1 MRKHSTIMRVL
12 ILGIFI
18 SICVLTNG
26 QNRHLNLG
34 FGEYGVCLGNS
45 KNYNGLRLNIIDKDV
60 DLLNGLNI
68 SLISKYNKTNGIKIA
83 FHSISNQTNGINL
96 TIWGI
101 DDKISNGIAIATGI
115 GGEKL
120 NGFGIGLLGVSADII
135 NGFYFT
141 GIIGTSNWS
150 TDPIDRVN
158 GVTIGIICGIQA
170 EELNGIAIGINNST
184 DLQKGVTI
192 GLLNSTKHLCGI
204 QLGLWNVAENNRI
217 FRRTPIINFNL
228 RRKASR

>member
-1 MRKHSTIMRVL
+1 MRV
-12 ILGIFI
+12 IIIVIFI
-18 SICVLTNG
+18 SISVLTNG

-34 FGEYGVCLGNS
+34 FGEYGLCLGNS
-45 KNYNGLRLNIIDKDV
+45 RNFNGLRLNFIDKNV

-68 SLISKYNKTNGIKIA
+68 SLISKYNKTNGVKIA
-83 FHSISNQTNGINL
+83 FHSISNKTNGLNL

-101 DDKISNGIAIATGI
+101 DDKISNGLAIATGI
-115 GGEKL
+115 GGDKL
-120 NGFGIGLLGVSADII
+120 NGFGIGLLGVSADTI

-141 GIIGTSNWS
+141 GLIGTSNWS
-150 TDPIDRVN
+150 TDPIDIVN

-184 DLQKGVTI
+184 DIQKGITI
-192 GLLNSTKHLCGI
+192 GLLNSTRNLYGI
-204 QLGLWNVAENNRI
+204 QLGLWNVVENNRI
-217 FRRTPIINFNL
+217 FKRTPIINFNF